1 MMFLTWLYQIR
12 SYLRAYGRYIK
23 YRWLI
28 SLIWAVALA
37 GLVFFYGETLAFGTW
52 RPFASQHVRTIAV
65 IVIFLIWAVWLVYR
79 LVQAKRTDQKLIEGL
94 TAEGKVDPARAAAED
109 VAELR
114 GRLKDALKT
123 LRKTLGRGAIYQL
136 PWYLLIGA
144 PGAGKTTAL
153 VNSGLH
159 FPLAEENGPRPIQG
173 VAGTRHC
180 DWWFTNEGI
189 LIDTAGRY
197 TSQDGEQETDK
208 AGWTGFL
215 KLLRKHRRRQPL
227 NGAIVVIGLDDIM
240 NADPTERLKQGR
252 IIRRRLRELDEEFK
266 LRVPAY
272 LVLTK
277 ADRLAGFQAFF
288 ENLDRTSRE
297 QVWGVTLPLPASGI
311 EGGDLADRFG
321 HAIDAL
327 VERLNALLLDRLQAE
342 PDGERRCEV
351 FAFPSQVA
359 LIAEPLHEMLGE
371 MAAASRF
378 DPPPRIRGIYLASA
392 QQDEAPLDLVTRAAV
407 AHFGVELPRLAE
419 ATRPGT
425 KSFFLARLLRD
436 VIFGEASLISTDPRR
451 DRRDRIVRWAGAAVI
466 ALVAVVLAGIWGADY
481 LRQEGQLAA
490 VEARLALYSP
500 AAAATSIKN
509 VEDHDF
515 RAIAP
520 VLDQAADLNT
530 PYRGEER
537 ASRLALPPQRDKV
550 LSGYDDLYRRALNDF
565 LLPRL
570 LVKVE
575 ATMREKPDAGPYVME
590 NVRVYPMLGGRI
602 PMDAAFARKT
612 LDADIE
618 RDLTGKDDAPVRAAL
633 DRHIA
638 ALVAGQLTPI
648 ALDDRLITNALANEH
663 DREQFAAWQSEGG
676 SLCENALTDHYPF
689 SRVAA
694 KDMTAEDFAALFGP
708 NGAFATFFKNKL
720 ESKVNTATSPWTWK
734 KGVDRP
740 NGSTDSLRQFEA
752 AAAIRTAFFNG
763 PKDTLQI
770 PFEVTPVGLNGD
782 AMGVTLASDGQ
793 QVAYY
798 QGARAS
804 SRPVALTWPGQ
815 LGVNGAEVN
824 FQTSGGGGADSAT
837 TKRGLWGLFRLL
849 DAASLQTIDASTV
862 RATFA
867 SSVGAASFQLHVD
880 TPFDPFDL
888 KALRAFHCPKTL

>member
-28 SLIWAVALA
+28 SLIWATAIA
-37 GLVFFYGETLAFGTW
+37 GLIFFYGETLAFGTW
-52 RPFASQHVRTIAV
+52 HPFSNQRVRVVAV
-65 IVIFLIWAVWLVYR
+65 IVVYAIWLVWLISR
-79 LVQAKRTDQKLIEGL
+79 LVRARRTDQKLIDGL

-109 VAELR
+109 VGELR
-114 GRLKDALKT
+114 ARLKDALKT

-159 FPLAEENGPRPIQG
+159 FPLAGEMGPQPIQG

-208 AGWTGFL
+208 AGWKGFL
-215 KLLRKHRRRQPL
+215 KLLRQHRRRQPL

-272 LVLTK
+272 IVLTK

-297 QVWGVTLPLPASGI
+297 QVWGITLPLPESGI

-327 VERLNALLLDRLQAE
+327 VERLNALLLDRLQSE
-342 PDGERRCEV
+342 QDGERRCEV

-359 LIAEPLHEMLGE
+359 LIAEPMHEMLGE

-392 QQDEAPLDLVTRAAV
+392 QQDDAPLDLVTRAAV

-419 ATRPGT
+419 ATRQGT

-436 VIFGEASLISTDPRR
+436 VVFGEASLISTEPRR
-451 DRRDRIVRWAGAAVI
+451 DRRDRIVRWAGAAAI
-466 ALVAVVLAGIWGADY
+466 ALVALVLAGIWGADY
-481 LRQEGQLAA
+481 LRQEDQLSAI
-490 VEARLALYSP
+490 EARLALYSP
-500 AAAATSIKN
+500 AAAATPIKN
-509 VEDHDF
+509 VADHDL
-515 RAIAP
+515 RKIAP
-520 VLDQAADLNT
+520 TLDQARDLDT
-530 PYRGEER
+530 PYRG
-537 ASRLALPPQRDKV
+537 ADGGGRLALPSQRDKV
-550 LSGYDDLYRRALNDF
+550 MSGYSDLYRRALNDF

-570 LVKVE
+570 LVQVE
-575 ATMREKPDAGPYVME
+575 ATMREKPDAGPYVMD

-602 PMDAAFARKT
+602 RMDPAFARKT
-612 LDADIE
+612 LDADLD
-618 RDLTGKDDAPVRAAL
+618 RDLPGKDDAGLRAGL
-633 DRHIA
+633 DRHIE
-638 ALVAGQLTPI
+638 ALVAGPLTPI
-648 ALDDRLITNALANEH
+648 ALDDRLITNALANES
-663 DREQFAAWQSEGG
+663 DREQFAAWQAEGG
-676 SLCENALTDHYPF
+676 ALCESTATDHYPF
-689 SRVAA
+689 ARGSA
-694 KDMTAEDFAALFGP
+694 KDMTAEDFTALFGP
-708 NGAFATFFKNKL
+708 SGAFATFFKAKL
-720 ESKVNTATSPWTWK
+720 ESKVNTATTPWTWK

-740 NGSTDSLRQFEA
+740 SGSTDSLRQFEG
-752 AAAIRTAFFNG
+752 AAAIRGAFFNG

-770 PFEVTPVGLNGD
+770 PFEVTPVALNGD

-798 QGARAS
+798 QGVRAS
-804 SRPVALTWPGQ
+804 ARPIALTWPGP
-815 LGVNGAEVN
+815 LGVNGAEVS
-824 FQTSGGGGADSAT
+824 FQSNSAATDGTT
-837 TKRGLWGLFRLL
+837 TKRGLWALFRLL
-849 DAASLQTIDASTV
+849 DAATLQPVDAASV

-867 SSVGAASFQLHVD
+867 SAVGSASFQLHVD
-880 TPFDPFDL
+880 SAFDPFDL
-888 KALRAFHCPKTL
+888 RALRSFHCPKTL